1 MYCTFFP
8 MSVEAMVS
16 IHKIGAYRPMFW
28 GCSNININAVY
39 FDGTWISPI
48 SGITPDKTHYVS

>member
-1 MYCTFFP
+1 
-8 MSVEAMVS
+8 
-16 IHKIGAYRPMFW
+16 MFW